1 MRKIEIY
8 SLDEKLVQIYIFQHN
23 NVELVKTKLSINHVK
38 FSRNVEKIDEIM

>member
-8 SLDEKLVQIYIFQHN
+8 SLDEKLFQIYIYQH

-38 FSRNVEKIDEIM
+38 FSRNVEKID